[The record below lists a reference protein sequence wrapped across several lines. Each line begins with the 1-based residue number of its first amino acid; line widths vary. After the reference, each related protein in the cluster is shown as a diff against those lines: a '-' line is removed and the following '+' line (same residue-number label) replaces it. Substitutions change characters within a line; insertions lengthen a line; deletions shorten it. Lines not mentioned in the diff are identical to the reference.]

1 MQIALNL
8 LLNTTFLV
16 SISIIYNLFFQ
27 RIQKQKLIYQLL
39 GGGILGLSGI
49 VLMLVS
55 LKLPNGVIFD
65 TRSILLCISGLFY
78 GLVPTSIAALIIV
91 AYRVFVGGPGMGMG
105 IAVAVFSAALG
116 ILLRR
121 IRKTPEKLSK
131 PGFYLFGLVNHIV
144 LLLCVYFLPQ
154 EIRLETLKSIAVPVL
169 AIYPLGTLVLCMII
183 TYEGKSLTTER
194 MLNESEVR
202 FRAVCEQAP
211 VGITVETTEHILYAN
226 PELTRIL
233 DMTIPEIQSVSWQS
247 YTHPDDLERD
257 VADFARML
265 NGEIDQYDNIKRYI
279 RKDGSLI
286 WIHLYVAILHR
297 NAVPSQSEYI
307 CIIQDITKE
316 VEREQYLVE
325 SERKQR
331 EASQFLETLLDAIPD
346 HIFYKSKQGIYLG
359 CNKAFEQASGIAK
372 ENLVGKNDYELY
384 DHDTAESFLDVDRKV
399 WNGSEQ
405 VRSEETVVY
414 PNGDEIF
421 TETLKT
427 QYYDAEGQIAG
438 LIGIS
443 RDITQRKKE
452 QDRIE
457 YLNAHDIMTGL
468 YNRMYY
474 DAELD
479 RIDSLQQLPYSVI
492 MVDIDSLKLTN
503 DLFGHSAGDRLIIE
517 TANLLKGCCPNG
529 IVARLGGDE
538 FCILLPGVDEEEL
551 KQMATCI
558 NVKLEGQKSESAE
571 SAVLLSASYG
581 YATKS
586 RPEQTIA
593 EITNAAEEHMYRRKL
608 LKHQSIRST
617 LLTTIK
623 ELLFNKSNETME
635 HADRMASLAKELGSK
650 LGLNEADMDALEL
663 MATLHDLGKI
673 GISNNILSKPE
684 KLNDAEWVEIRK
696 HPEIGY
702 RIALTIPEL
711 QDIAGY
717 ILAHHERWDGKGY
730 PEGLAGREIPYISR
744 IISVVD
750 AYDAMT
756 EHRSYRENRTQQ
768 DAAEEILQNA
778 GTQFDPDIATTFVR
792 DVLGYQPEQG

>member
-1 MQIALNL
+1 MQIAINL

-16 SISIIYNLFFQ
+16 SISIIYNLFLQ
-27 RIQKQKLIYQLL
+27 RMQEQKLVFKLL
-39 GGGILGLSGI
+39 GGVILGLAGV
-49 VLMLVS
+49 VLMTIS

-78 GLVPTSIAALIIV
+78 GLLPTSIATLII
-91 AYRVFVGGPGMGMG
+91 AGYRVFLGGPGMYTG
-105 IAVAVFSAALG
+105 IAVAASSAAIGVLW
-116 ILLRR
+116 RV
-121 IRKTPEKLSK
+121 IRKNPEKFSRLEY
-131 PGFYLFGLVNHIV
+131 YLFGLFNHIV
-144 LLLCVYFLPQ
+144 MLVCMLLLPK
-154 EIRLETLKSIAVPVL
+154 EIILDTLKSITLPVL
-169 AIYPLGTLVLCMII
+169 LIYPMGTLALCMII
-183 TYEGKSLTTER
+183 TYEGKSLTIER
-194 MLNESEVR
+194 MLNESEIR

-211 VGITVETTEHILYAN
+211 VGITVETAEHILYAN

-233 DMTIPEIQSVSWQS
+233 GMTEAQLDSISWQS
-247 YTHPDDLERD
+247 YTHPDDLQRD
-257 VADFARML
+257 VAAFESFLA
-265 NGEIDQYDNIKRYI
+265 GEMDQYDNIKRYL
-279 RKDGSLI
+279 REDGSPI
-286 WIHLYVAILHR
+286 WIHLYVSMLHR
-297 NAVPSQSEYI
+297 KPVPRQSEYV
-307 CIIQDITKE
+307 CIIQDISSE
-316 VEREQYLVE
+316 VEREHCLVE

-331 EASQFLETLLDAIPD
+331 EASRFLETLLDAIPD

-359 CNKAFEQASGIAK
+359 CNKAFEQASGISK
-372 ENLVGKNDYELY
+372 EHLVGKNDYELY
-384 DHDTAESFLDVDRKV
+384 DKETAGTFLRVDHKV
-399 WNGSEQ
+399 WDASEQ
-405 VRSEETVVY
+405 VRSEETVTF
-414 PNGDEIF
+414 PSGEQII

-427 QYYDAEGQIAG
+427 QYYDAEGRVAG

-443 RDITQRKKE
+443 RDITERKKE

-479 RIDSLQQLPYSVI
+479 RIDSTGQLPYSVI

-503 DLFGHSAGDRLIIE
+503 DLFGHNAGDRLIIQ
-517 TANLLKGCCPNG
+517 TANLLKECCPNG
-529 IVARLGGDE
+529 IVARMGGDE
-538 FCILLPGVDEEEL
+538 FYILLPGIGEEEL

-558 NVKLEGQKSESAE
+558 NARLEGQKNEDADT
-571 SAVLLSASYG
+571 AVLLSASYG

-635 HADRMASLAKELGSK
+635 HANRMAGLAKKLGIQ

-673 GISNNILSKPE
+673 GINNNILSKPG
-684 KLNDAEWVEIRK
+684 KLNDVEWQEIRK

-717 ILAHHERWDGKGY
+717 ILSHHERWDGKGY
-730 PEGLAGREIPYISR
+730 PEGLSGREIPFIAR

-756 EHRSYRENRTQQ
+756 EHRPYRPNRTEQEA
-768 DAAEEILQNA
+768 AAEILRNA
-778 GTQFDPDIATTFVR
+778 GTQFDPDIAKTFVR
-792 DVLGYQPEQG
+792 EVLGYSHSED